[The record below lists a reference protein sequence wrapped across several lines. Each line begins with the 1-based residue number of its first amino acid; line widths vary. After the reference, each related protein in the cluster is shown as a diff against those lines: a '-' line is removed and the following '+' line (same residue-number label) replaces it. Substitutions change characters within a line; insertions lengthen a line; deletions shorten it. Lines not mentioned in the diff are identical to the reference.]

1 MLSDMATMRAGK
13 PAAKAYSGGKHCKS
27 VAARSEQT
35 MKLKGA
41 QERTPG
47 QPVIDVRLVFD
58 VVNFYNKQIK
68 VDSLNEHPT
77 ESCH

>member
-1 MLSDMATMRAGK
+1 
-13 PAAKAYSGGKHCKS
+13 
-27 VAARSEQT
+27 

-47 QPVIDVRLVFD
+47 QPVIDARLVFD

-68 VDSLNEHPT
+68 VDSLNKHPT
-77 ESCH
+77 ESCHQKVLQKSGYCYGNTLQNGAVH